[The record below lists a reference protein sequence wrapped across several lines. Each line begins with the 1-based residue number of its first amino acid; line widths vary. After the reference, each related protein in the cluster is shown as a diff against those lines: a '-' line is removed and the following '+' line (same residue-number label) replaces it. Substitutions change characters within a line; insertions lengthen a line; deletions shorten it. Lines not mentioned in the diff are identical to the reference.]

1 MRRTALEFEGAGGEP
16 CLALSR
22 STAPSF
28 LTALTHQET
37 FMSAISLAAAL
48 LLGVTP
54 QQAVERQEIVIEPAN
69 ARVEVDATQTLRVR
83 QGGAAFS
90 GAVRWFSQDPDIASI
105 DDQGLVRALRPG
117 TARILAIIGERSAQ
131 ATIVVPELPPA
142 ELTLNSAAEEIPQGT
157 GAPLHV
163 TVRDRVGT
171 VLPNAEIR
179 FESTAPT
186 VASVDATGRIEAHTA
201 GTAVIRAS
209 AGSAMGETTVRVVPN
224 PATQYRLEA
233 GAVTARTGDVVR
245 FRVHAQDG
253 SGREVHPILP
263 AWSVTGPGGQIEA
276 EGEDGVFV
284 AERPGRHVI
293 TAIVGP
299 QRIERTTIDVTA
311 RTHDGE
317 LVRVGHG
324 LTVGHHAGD
333 TWIFEGADGRDYAII
348 GTFMHDWAKVF
359 DVTDPANPTL
369 TDSIQLDARRINDV
383 KIHPNNRIG
392 VLTREGASTRR
403 NGIVLLDLST
413 PAHPTIIS
421 EYTETVTG
429 GVHNVWIDG
438 ENDLIYAC
446 HNGTRDVR
454 IIDISD
460 PRQPREVGRWGLPNE
475 DRSLHDVIV
484 QDGYAYL
491 SYWDDGLIMLDVG
504 AGTHGGSPAAPAF
517 VSRFQYPMGHT
528 HTAWR
533 HGKYLFVGD
542 EIFPSDWN
550 ADRPIEARGYIHV
563 VDYSDPEQPVEVARY
578 EVPEAGAHNFW
589 VEDDILYVGYYQ
601 AGLRVVDVSG
611 DLRGDLYRQGRE
623 MAALSTSSPDAIT
636 PNWSMTW
643 GAQIFKGNIFTS
655 DLNSGLWVAKFQRR
669 RAVS

>member
-1 MRRTALEFEGAGGEP
+1 MT
-16 CLALSR
+16 
-22 STAPSF
+22 T
-28 LTALTHQET
+28 
-37 FMSAISLAAAL
+37 ISLAAL
-48 LLGVTP
+48 LLAVAP
-54 QQAVERQEIVIEPAN
+54 QQAADRQALTIEPAN
-69 ARVEVDATQTLRVR
+69 VQIEVDASRPLQLR

-90 GAVRWFSQDPDIASI
+90 GTIRWISQDPEIATV
-105 DDQGLVRALRPG
+105 DEQGVIRALRPG
-117 TARILAIIGERSAQ
+117 TARILAIAGERSAQ
-131 ATIVVPELPPA
+131 ATVTVPALPPSDVSIRVA
-142 ELTLNSAAEEIPQGT
+142 VEQIPQGT

-163 TVRDRVGT
+163 EVRDRVGT
-171 VLPNAEIR
+171 RLPDAEIR
-179 FESTAPT
+179 FESDAPSIAT
-186 VASVDATGRIEAHTA
+186 VDAAGRVAAHAIGSAT
-201 GTAVIRAS
+201 IRVR
-209 AGSAMGETTVRVVPN
+209 AGSATGETVVRVVAN
-224 PATQYRLEA
+224 PASNYRLETDA
-233 GAVTARTGDVVR
+233 ATARAGDVVR
-245 FRVHAQDG
+245 FRVNASDAN
-253 SGREVHPILP
+253 GRAVHPILP
-263 AWSVTGPGGQIEA
+263 EWSVTGPGGQIEA

-284 AERPGRHVI
+284 AEQPGRHII

-299 QRIERTTIDVTA
+299 QRIERTTIDVTP

-333 TWIFEGADGRDYAII
+333 TWVFAGLDGRDYAII

-359 DVTDPANPTL
+359 DVTDPATPVL

-421 EYTETVTG
+421 EFTETVTG

-504 AGTHGGSPAAPAF
+504 AGTHGGSPTSPAF

-533 HGKYLFVGD
+533 HGKYLFIGD

-563 VDYSDPEQPVEVARY
+563 VDYSDPEAPVEVARY
-578 EVPEAGAHNFW
+578 EVPESGAHNFW
-589 VEDDILYVGYYQ
+589 VEEDILYVGYYQ

-611 DLRGDLYRQGRE
+611 ELRGDLYRQGRE
-623 MAALSTSSPDAIT
+623 MASLSTSSPDAIT

-643 GAQIFKGNIFTS
+643 GAQIFKGKIFTS